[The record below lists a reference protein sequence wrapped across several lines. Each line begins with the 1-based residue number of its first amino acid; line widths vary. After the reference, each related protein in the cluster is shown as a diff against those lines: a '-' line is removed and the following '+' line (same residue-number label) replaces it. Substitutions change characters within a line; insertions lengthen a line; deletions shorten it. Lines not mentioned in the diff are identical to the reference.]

1 MSDTHSQCMLKEGG
15 NKILKI
21 QAQNISVSIQ
31 YCDSWPGKGYLSRM
45 LSMACESEFISLST
59 HPKNDFGQH
68 TQIKFIHD
76 VVQILFMIFY
86 VIKDNKH
93 PVSDRAMIRA
103 RSDCLYSL
111 IMCKHF

>member
-1 MSDTHSQCMLKEGG
+1 
-15 NKILKI
+15 
-21 QAQNISVSIQ
+21 
-31 YCDSWPGKGYLSRM
+31 
-45 LSMACESEFISLST
+45 MACESEFISLST

-68 TQIKFIHD
+68 TQIKSIHD

-86 VIKDNKH
+86 VIKGNKH
-93 PVSDRAMIRA
+93 PVSDKAMIRA